1 MKHVSRKN
9 PKKEWYLGPNFL
21 HNDKDGYL
29 INPATNDIYWYHG
42 SRYDAPSQGDVLID
56 DLTFSEQRASDTLYI
71 SSSEDTAK
79 EFAAMEFTGD
89 LAHERL
95 FIVYNLKIQIPSRR
109 IFDVRRSVDDP
120 EFKEYASELLDFDC
134 CETYKDAASEMNFE
148 VYDYHFNTSATM
160 ESLLSYDFLG
170 WLETEDNAAYMS
182 RNEEDLTLALFQEY
196 ADHLCFIEDSYTFSL
211 RDSST

>member
-1 MKHVSRKN
+1 MKTSKRKN
-9 PKKEWYLGPNFL
+9 PIKNWYLGPNFL
-21 HNDKDGYL
+21 KNDKDGYL

-56 DLTFSEQRASDTLYI
+56 DLTFSEQRASNTLYI
-71 SSSEDTAK
+71 SSSEDTA
-79 EFAAMEFTGD
+79 EVFAAMEFQ
-89 LAHERL
+89 ERFELL
-95 FIVYNLKIQIPSRR
+95 FVVYKLKIQIPSRR
-109 IFDVRRSVDDP
+109 IFDVRRAEDDP

-170 WLETEDNAAYMS
+170 WLETEDNVAYTTDAES
-182 RNEEDLTLALFQEY
+182 DLTLALFQEY

-211 RDSST
+211 RDSGA